1 MNIGIFTD
9 TYFPQVSGV
18 ATSIKTLRDQLEQ
31 NGHSVYIFTSTD
43 PKVDKDVYERNIF
56 RFPSVPFV
64 SFTDR
69 RIAVAGV
76 FRALQIARD
85 LNLDLIHTQ
94 TEFSMGLMGK
104 FIAHTL
110 KIPVL
115 HTYHTMYEDYLHYVA
130 NGKLLHPRQVKSMS
144 RAYLHGVEGV
154 VAPSDRVLTTL
165 RGYGVKIPIRVIPTG
180 VNLSQYE
187 QTPVDSRLRQELHF
201 STDTPVLLSL
211 SRLAFEK
218 NIHEIIMAMPDI
230 LSQQPTAQLV
240 IVGDGPAREDLQ
252 SQVTQM
258 GLNDHITFTG
268 EISNDRVSEYY
279 HMADVF
285 VSASDSESQG
295 LTYIEAIAAG
305 LPIVVMSSPYTD
317 ELLTSPTVGKAFKQQ
332 SELVADVDAYLCGAI
347 DLRDQTVRQR
357 LLYEI
362 SADAFGKRI
371 LQFYAD
377 AQLIYQ
383 EDSEKSAK
391 LSD

>member
-69 RIAVAGV
+69 RIAVRGM
-76 FRALQIARD
+76 FHALQIAKD
-85 LNLDLIHTQ
+85 LHLDIIHTQ

-110 KIPVL
+110 KIPVI
-115 HTYHTMYEDYLHYVA
+115 HTYHTMYEDYLHYIA
-130 NGKLLHPRQVKSMS
+130 NGKLLRPRQVKTMT
-144 RAYLHGVEGV
+144 RGYLRGVEGV
-154 VAPSDRVLTTL
+154 VAPSERVLTTL
-165 RGYGVKIPIRVIPTG
+165 TAYGVKTPIRVIPTG
-180 VNLSQYE
+180 VNLPQYE
-187 QTPVDSRLRQELHF
+187 QVKENHLREQFGF
-201 STDTPVLLSL
+201 SATTPVLLSL

-218 NIHEIIMAMPDI
+218 NIHEIIMALPDV
-230 LSQQPTAQLV
+230 LAEQPTAQLL
-240 IVGDGPAREDLQ
+240 IVGDGPAREDLEE
-252 SQVTQM
+252 QVKTM
-258 GLNDHITFTG
+258 KLADHVTFTG
-268 EISNDRVSEYY
+268 EVANDEVYQYY
-279 HMADVF
+279 QMANVF

-295 LTYIEAIAAG
+295 LTYIEAIAAHT
-305 LPIVVMSSPYTD
+305 PIVVMSSPYADDLLTVPAVGQTFHQQD
-317 ELLTSPTVGKAFKQQ
+317 ELVHAVCDYLANR
-332 SELVADVDAYLCGAI
+332 VDLS
-347 DLRDQTVRQR
+347 DRSVRQR
-357 LLYEI
+357 ILYEI

-371 LQFYAD
+371 IQFYAD

>member
-69 RIAVAGV
+69 RIAVRGV
-76 FRALQIARD
+76 FHALQIAKD
-85 LNLDLIHTQ
+85 LHLDIIHTQ

-104 FIAHTL
+104 FIAHSL
-110 KIPVL
+110 KIPVV

-130 NGKLLHPRQVKSMS
+130 NGKLLRPKQVRSMT

-154 VAPSDRVLTTL
+154 VAPSDRVLDTL
-165 RGYGVKIPIRVIPTG
+165 TEYGIKTPIRVIPTG
-180 VNLSQYE
+180 VNLPQFEQSQAGH
-187 QTPVDSRLRQELHF
+187 LRQELGF
-201 STDTPVLLSL
+201 ADDTPVMLSL

-218 NIHEIIMAMPDI
+218 NIHEVIMALPDI

-240 IVGDGPAREDLQ
+240 IVGDGPARADLER
-252 SQVTQM
+252 QVTTM
-258 GLNDHITFTG
+258 KLTDHVTFTG
-268 EISNDRVSEYY
+268 EVVNERVGQYY
-279 HMADVF
+279 QMADVF

-295 LTYIEAIAAG
+295 LTYIEAIAAH
-305 LPIVVMSSPYTD
+305 LPIVVMSSPYAD
-317 ELLTSPTVGKAFKQQ
+317 ELLSSPAVGQTFHKQGEFV
-332 SELVADVDAYLCGAI
+332 SAVANYLAGNVDVTDE
-347 DLRDQTVRQR
+347 TTRQR
-357 LLYEI
+357 ILYEI

-371 LQFYAD
+371 IQFYAD
-377 AQLIYQ
+377 AQLLYQ
-383 EDSEKSAK
+383 DDSEKSAK